1 MTDEMLFRRQIG
13 RIAALERSQ
22 KHHEEELAAAIKR
35 IDGAV
40 DAIQRLAATTRALA
54 ETVENMTTLLFPE
67 EAALIDALEA
77 ELGGEG

>member
-13 RIAALERSQ
+13 RVAALERNHQ
-22 KHHEEELAAAIKR
+22 QLEKELAAAIKR
-35 IDGAV
+35 LDGAV

-67 EAALIDALEA
+67 EAALIDAIDA